1 MKLRL
6 ASGKTVVILEL
17 TDTPTAKALLT
28 AAPFESRAQTWG
40 EEVYFTTPVSAK
52 LEPDA
57 RQVVEPGTVCFWTQ
71 GDALALPYGRTPI
84 STDARPKLANPCNVV
99 GKLIGDPK
107 VLAKVKSG
115 DAVKVERPEMQR
127 KRVNSSKLRSVGYD
141 EGTRTL
147 EVEMSNGQV
156 YQYVGVYP
164 EVYRRFMAAPN
175 PTSFFD
181 DKIAEE
187 YTPKPVK

>member
-1 MKLRL
+1 MKLRIE
-6 ASGKTVVILEL
+6 AGKVSLTVDLL
-17 TDTPTAKALLT
+17 DTPTAKALLA

-107 VLAKVKSG
+107 VLAQVKPG
-115 DAVKVERPEMQR
+115 DAVKVE
-127 KRVNSSKLRSVGYD
+127 K
-141 EGTRTL
+141 
-147 EVEMSNGQV
+147 
-156 YQYVGVYP
+156 
-164 EVYRRFMAAPN
+164 A
-175 PTSFFD
+175 
-181 DKIAEE
+181 
-187 YTPKPVK
+187 